1 MKIKILS
8 PLWGHE
14 HISQPDFLEKIRL
27 AGYDGFDMWLPEDRL
42 LKKQLFD
49 YLQRYEMYIVT
60 HQHQASGATFRDFK
74 LSFKKNLSICAE
86 PKPLLINSH
95 TGRDY
100 FSLEQNLELINIAA
114 EFSAKNNITVVHE
127 THRGRVGYSPQ
138 MADQIFKANKNFMIT
153 ADFSHWVCVTES
165 FLQNFSEILSEAIE
179 RTLHVHARVGYE
191 EGPQVPDPR
200 APEWKYATDHFFKW
214 WDKIVEVNAARN
226 SEVLT
231 FTTEFGPPPYLPT
244 IPFTNE
250 PVANLF
256 ELNCYMKK
264 LLEQRYIRYR

>member
-14 HISQPDFLEKIRL
+14 HMNQPDFLDKIRV
-27 AGYDGFDMWLPEDRL
+27 AGYDGFDMWLPENTQ

-49 YLQRYEMYIVT
+49 YLQRHEMYIVT
-60 HQHQASGATFRDFK
+60 HQHQASGTTFRDFK
-74 LSFKKNLSICAE
+74 ISFQKHLSICAE

-100 FSLEQNLELINIAA
+100 FSLEQNLELIDIAS
-114 EFSAKNNITVVHE
+114 EFSAKNGVAVVHE
-127 THRGRVGYSPQ
+127 THRGRLGYCPQ
-138 MADQIFKANKNFMIT
+138 MTDQIFTANKNFMIT

-165 FLQNFSEILSEAIE
+165 FLENFSGILDEAIL
-179 RTLHVHARVGYE
+179 RTRHVHARIGFE

-200 APEWKYATDHFFKW
+200 ATEWKYAVDYFLSW
-214 WDKIVEVNAARN
+214 WDSIVNVNAKLNCRI
-226 SEVLT
+226 LP
-231 FTTEFGPPPYLPT
+231 FTTEFGPPPYMHT
-244 IPFTNE
+244 TPFTNQ

-256 ELNCYMKK
+256 EINCYMKD
-264 LLEQRYIRYR
+264 LLNDRYALYR